1 MPYGLGWLGQR
12 KKESDGKA
20 LLDSAAVYA
29 KMLDRDWK
37 RLVSRDSFL
46 HHFNVKRMPVEDG
59 EKLLGAMREA
69 LLDGYAFVHAGY
81 RFYSTLA
88 PGNDLVFG
96 YQAWNRFI
104 TDCNVPGETVP
115 PESNPGCSSQ
125 TDVLPPRQ
133 RI

>member
-1 MPYGLGWLGQR
+1 LGQR

-20 LLDSAAVYA
+20 LLDSPAVYT

-59 EKLLGAMREA
+59 EKLLGAMRDA

-96 YQAWNRFI
+96 YQAWNRLI
-104 TDCNVPGETVP
+104 TDCNVPGEIIPQIRFLVVVFFRRWCVARP
-115 PESNPGCSSQ
+115 M
-125 TDVLPPRQ
+125 V
-133 RI
+133 